1 MKPWLKRT
9 FVGLFGASALLGGG
23 WAARSYAHDG
33 HGRWQAMG
41 EEDMAKHKARMIEMV
56 SDRLDLSVDQKTR
69 LGVLL
74 DRVHEQRAAL
84 HAGTDMRADLQSLV
98 KDNVFDRWHAQDLL
112 NAKLAAVRDGGP
124 QVIAALADFYDSLTP
139 VQQQKVRELVQRGG
153 HHRHG

>member
-1 MKPWLKRT
+1 M
-9 FVGLFGASALLGGG
+9 
-23 WAARSYAHDG
+23 
-33 HGRWQAMG
+33 
-41 EEDMAKHKARMIEMV
+41 
-56 SDRLDLSVDQKTR
+56 
-69 LGVLL
+69 LL